1 MIDQKNNLDDDV
13 VSLKSI
19 KTREGKVAQE
29 FLSQASIAGK
39 VKSEIKDHYLKLFRK
54 EVDFHHKVA
63 YRFEKAYRLG
73 KKMTERK
80 QTLNLEII
88 DCISEH
94 SGYIEQDPMALF
106 YCLFFCIYYKN
117 EYLVE
122 FLRTLI
128 HKIHSHEKIDKL
140 LEYIDVNGIERIR
153 TVGEQINAL
162 VYHMVFYQAVDD
174 DLRIVYSQI
183 LRHLR
188 FIQLRD
194 ADALQF
200 LNQRDYELI
209 RLSFERYT
217 TKMNLTLFF
226 KKAFPLKSSAYRK
239 YNQAYYEEIV
249 INNAVEARVAQN
261 YRERFLQSAEDI
273 YTVF

>member
-1 MIDQKNNLDDDV
+1 
-13 VSLKSI
+13 
-19 KTREGKVAQE
+19 
-29 FLSQASIAGK
+29 
-39 VKSEIKDHYLKLFRK
+39 
-54 EVDFHHKVA
+54 
-63 YRFEKAYRLG
+63 
-73 KKMTERK
+73 MTERK

-117 EYLVE
+117 EELVE

-153 TVGEQINAL
+153 TVGEQINSL

-174 DLRIVYSQI
+174 DLRIVYANIIRQ
-183 LRHLR
+183 LK

-194 ADALQF
+194 KDALAF
-200 LNQRDYELI
+200 LNNRDYELI
-209 RLSFERYT
+209 KLSFQKYT
-217 TKMNLTLFF
+217 TKLNLTLFF
-226 KKAFPLKSSAYRK
+226 KKSFPLKASTYRK
-239 YNQAYYEEIV
+239 YN
-249 INNAVEARVAQN
+249 
-261 YRERFLQSAEDI
+261 
-273 YTVF
+273 

>member
-1 MIDQKNNLDDDV
+1 MSV
-13 VSLKSI
+13 
-19 KTREGKVAQE
+19 
-29 FLSQASIAGK
+29 
-39 VKSEIKDHYLKLFRK
+39 FRK

-73 KKMTERK
+73 KKVNERK

-117 EYLVE
+117 EDLVE
-122 FLRTLI
+122 FMRTLI
-128 HKIHSHEKIDKL
+128 QKIKSHEKIDKL
-140 LEYIDVNGIERIR
+140 LEHIDVNGVEKIR
-153 TVGEQINAL
+153 TVGEQINSL

-183 LRHLR
+183 IRQLK

-194 ADALQF
+194 KDALQF
-200 LNQRDYELI
+200 LN
-209 RLSFERYT
+209 
-217 TKMNLTLFF
+217 
-226 KKAFPLKSSAYRK
+226 
-239 YNQAYYEEIV
+239 
-249 INNAVEARVAQN
+249 
-261 YRERFLQSAEDI
+261 
-273 YTVF
+273 